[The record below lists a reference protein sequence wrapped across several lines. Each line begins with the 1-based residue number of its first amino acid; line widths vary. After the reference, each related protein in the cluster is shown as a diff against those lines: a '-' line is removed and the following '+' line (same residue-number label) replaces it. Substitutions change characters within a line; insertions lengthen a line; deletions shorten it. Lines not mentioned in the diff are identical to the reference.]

1 MLGSEM
7 PDQAWTAKDCSGKQL
22 TDWAVNKL
30 PRLFS
35 CQCSDGRCAA
45 RFAQERAVWRGTG
58 LTERSLNYSDNLL
71 GVDMNAKAMYGRSSV
86 GAARKCNARD

>member
-1 MLGSEM
+1 MQGV
-7 PDQAWTAKDCSGKQL
+7 GL
-22 TDWAVNKL
+22 TERSLNYSDFL
-30 PRLFS
+30 T

-86 GAARKCNARD
+86 GAARKCNARDCLSGR